1 MDTDRISNQL
11 DTIISLL
18 KLTNREALSAVR
30 EALDDVSKELLDAA
44 AEPVA
49 VGKLKKDVAK
59 ATSQSEK
66 TVQRRIADLLAMGAL
81 AKDGGGSSATY
92 RTSGLI

>member
-1 MDTDRISNQL
+1 MDTDKISNQL

-18 KLTNREALSAVR
+18 KLTNRDALSAVR
-30 EALDDVSKELLDAA
+30 EGLDNVSKALVDAA

-49 VGKLKKDVAK
+49 VGKLKNDVAK

-66 TVQRRIADLLAMGAL
+66 TVQRRIADLVAMGAL

-92 RTSGLI
+92 RSTGLL